1 MKRVLITGI
10 AGSGGSYLAE
20 YLLKKKVKIFG
31 IFRKK
36 NKKYLYNL
44 EKLKNNK
51 KVSLI
56 DCDLT
61 KYSLLEKKLIKIR
74 PDIIFHI
81 ASNADVLES
90 FKNPYKIIQNNNLC
104 TLNLLEIIRK
114 NKIATRIQICST
126 SEVYGNVKKK
136 LQPIKENCK
145 YNPINPYAVS
155 KTFQDLLSQVYCK
168 VYGLDIV
175 ITRMFTYLNAR
186 RKNLFASSFVHQII
200 EIENGER
207 KFLSH
212 GNLNSLRSV
221 LDIRDAMRA
230 YWLCAIRGKQGE
242 IYNISGTYKITIKDF
257 LKKVVNNSSYKI
269 PLKLNKDLIRPKDID
284 IQIADCK
291 KFKKDTGWT
300 PRYSLDQSINYF
312 KKECYEMFKYKNNI

>member
-20 YLLKKKVKIFG
+20 YLLKKKIKIFG
-31 IFRKK
+31 ILRKK

-44 EKLKNNK
+44 KKLKNNK
-51 KVSLI
+51 KVVLI

-114 NKIATRIQICST
+114 NKIKARIQICST

-136 LQPIKENCK
+136 LQPIKESCK

-200 EIENGER
+200 EIENGKR

-212 GNLNSLRSV
+212 GKLNSLRSV

-230 YWLCAIRGKQGE
+230 YWLCAIRGKHGE
-242 IYNISGTYKITIKDF
+242 IYNISGTHKITIKDF

-312 KKECYEMFKYKNNI
+312 KKECFEMFKYKNKI